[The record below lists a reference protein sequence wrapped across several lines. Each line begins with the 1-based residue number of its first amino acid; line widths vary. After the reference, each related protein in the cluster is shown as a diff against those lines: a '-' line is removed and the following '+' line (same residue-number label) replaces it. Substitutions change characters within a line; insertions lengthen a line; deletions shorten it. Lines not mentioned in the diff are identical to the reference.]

1 MNNKDRGGSRPL
13 GRGLADLD
21 KILQCLNQVL
31 FISKFDHII
40 LTCFPL
46 TKIGDLLLRN
56 IQRKRKKKK
65 KERKRKK
72 GRGRGKEI
80 KAMVKGKD
88 M

>member
-40 LTCFPL
+40 L
-46 TKIGDLLLRN
+46 IELLLRN